1 MVYKVLSNLATQQLS
16 NSKNMK
22 TLEKLRDKLNKN
34 AELSGQEKET
44 NKIINK
50 FLEKT
55 NPDVHY
61 KNVGGYG
68 IIAIYKGI
76 EEGKNILLRAD
87 IDGLN
92 IPLEC
97 LKTNDKSLKEEF
109 KSLGSKALVQK
120 PYSHR
125 CGHDGHATILC
136 GLAMRYG
143 KKRPEKGNVILLF
156 QPAEETGEGAL
167 AVINDPLF
175 KEIKIDMAF
184 ALHNLPGFAK
194 HQIVLKKGCF
204 ASASLGLRL
213 IFDGATSHAS
223 QPEKGNN
230 PQRVITTLLDAFQ
243 KKYENLKRDRFH
255 TTLTVT
261 HVAIGEE
268 TFGVTPGHA
277 EIWLTLRSQDDK
289 SLQNLTD
296 STIALSE
303 YVAKEFKLKFSHSI
317 HEAFAAT
324 MNSSR
329 ETELVE
335 QAAKDL
341 KLSVNYIKEPFPWS
355 EDFGRFGNI
364 CPVCLFGLGCGL
376 EHEPLHSPIYDFED
390 EIIDTGVEIFY
401 QLGVRN

>member
-1 MVYKVLSNLATQQLS
+1 
-16 NSKNMK
+16 MK
-22 TLEKLRDKLNKN
+22 ILETLRHKLYKN

-55 NPDVHY
+55 NPDIHY

-68 IIAIYKGI
+68 IVAIYKGL

-92 IPLEC
+92 IPLMSTDNRQGC
-97 LKTNDKSLKEEF
+97 LSLSKANIGASTSSATKEF
-109 KSLGSKALVQK
+109 KVQGSELKVQRQ
-120 PYSHR
+120 YSHR

-143 KKRPEKGNVILLF
+143 KKRPEKGDVTLLF
-156 QPAEETGEGAL
+156 QPAEETGEGAQ

-175 KEIKIDMAF
+175 KELKFDAAF
-184 ALHNLPGFAK
+184 ALHNLPGYAK
-194 HQIVLKKGCF
+194 HQIVLKKDCF
-204 ASASLGLRL
+204 ASASLGLKL

-243 KKYENLKRDRFH
+243 KKYENLKKDKYR

-277 EIWLTLRSQDDK
+277 EIWLTLRSQDDE
-289 SLQNLTD
+289 SLQNLTN

-303 YVAKEFKLKFSHSI
+303 YVAKEFKLRFSHSI
-317 HEAFAAT
+317 HEAFNAT
-324 MNSSR
+324 MNSSK
-329 ETELVE
+329 EADIVE
-335 QAAKDL
+335 QAAKEL
-341 KLSVNYIKEPFPWS
+341 KLSVNNIKEPFPWS
-355 EDFGRFGNI
+355 EDFGRFGSL
-364 CPVCLFGLGCGL
+364 CPTCLFGMGCGF
-376 EHEPLHSPIYDFED
+376 EHEPLHSPTYEFED
-390 EIIDTGVEIFY
+390 EIIDTGIDVFEKIVSF
-401 QLGVRN
+401 LN

>member
-1 MVYKVLSNLATQQLS
+1 MKV
-16 NSKNMK
+16 
-22 TLEKLRDKLNKN
+22 LEKLRDKLNKN

-68 IIAIYKGI
+68 IVAIYKGL
-76 EEGKNILLRAD
+76 EEGKNILFRAD

-109 KSLGSKALVQK
+109 KSLSSKALVQK

-184 ALHNLPGFAK
+184 ALHNLPGYAK
-194 HQIVLKKGCF
+194 HQIILKKGCF
-204 ASASLGLRL
+204 ASASLGLKL

-243 KKYENLKRDRFH
+243 KKYENLKRDKFH

-277 EIWLTLRSQDDK
+277 EIWLTLRSQDDSALK
-289 SLQNLTD
+289 QLTD

-303 YVAKEFKLKFSHSI
+303 YVAKEFKLKFTHSI

-341 KLSVNYIKEPFPWS
+341 KLSVNNIKEPFPWS
-355 EDFGRFGNI
+355 EDFGRFGSI
-364 CPVCLFGLGCGL
+364 CPVCLFGLGSGF

-390 EIIDTGVEIFY
+390 EIIDTGVEMFY
-401 QLGVRN
+401 QLGVVGTRFIAS

>member
-1 MVYKVLSNLATQQLS
+1 MKV
-16 NSKNMK
+16 
-22 TLEKLRDKLNKN
+22 LEKLRDKLNKN

-61 KNVGGYG
+61 KNIGGYG
-68 IIAIYKGI
+68 IVVIYKGV
-76 EEGKNILLRAD
+76 EEGKNILFRAD

-109 KSLGSKALVQK
+109 KSLSSKALVQK

-143 KKRPEKGNVILLF
+143 KKRPEKGDVILLF

-167 AVINDPLF
+167 DVINDPLF

-184 ALHNLPGFAK
+184 ALHNLPGYAK
-194 HQIVLKKGCF
+194 HQIILKKGCF
-204 ASASLGLRL
+204 ASASLGLKL

-243 KKYENLKRDRFH
+243 KKYENLKRDKYH

-296 STIALSE
+296 STIALCE

-324 MNSSR
+324 MNSNR

-335 QAAKDL
+335 QAARDL
-341 KLSVNYIKEPFPWS
+341 KLSVNNIKEPFPWS
-355 EDFGRFGNI
+355 EDFGRFGNL
-364 CPVCLFGLGCGL
+364 CPTCLFGLGCGF
-376 EHEPLHSPIYDFED
+376 EHEPLHSPTYDFED
-390 EIIDTGVEIFY
+390 EIIDTGVDIFY
-401 QLGVRN
+401 QLGVEGMRI

>member
-1 MVYKVLSNLATQQLS
+1 MKV
-16 NSKNMK
+16 
-22 TLEKLRDKLNKN
+22 LEKLRDKLNKN

-68 IIAIYKGI
+68 IVAIYNGV
-76 EEGKNILLRAD
+76 EEGKNILFRAD

-109 KSLGSKALVQK
+109 KSLSSKALVQK

-184 ALHNLPGFAK
+184 ALHNLPGYAK
-194 HQIVLKKGCF
+194 HQIILKKGCF
-204 ASASLGLRL
+204 ASASLGLKL

-243 KKYENLKRDRFH
+243 KKYENLKRDKFH

-277 EIWLTLRSQDDK
+277 EIWLTLRSQDDSALK
-289 SLQNLTD
+289 QLTD

-329 ETELVE
+329 EAELVE

-341 KLSVNYIKEPFPWS
+341 KLSVNNIKEPFPWS
-355 EDFGRFGNI
+355 EDFGRFGSI
-364 CPVCLFGLGCGL
+364 CPVCLFGLGSGF

-390 EIIDTGVEIFY
+390 EIIDTGVDIFEKIVEIED
-401 QLGVRN
+401 LKI

>member
-1 MVYKVLSNLATQQLS
+1 
-16 NSKNMK
+16 
-22 TLEKLRDKLNKN
+22 
-34 AELSGQEKET
+34 
-44 NKIINK
+44 
-50 FLEKT
+50 
-55 NPDVHY
+55 
-61 KNVGGYG
+61 
-68 IIAIYKGI
+68 
-76 EEGKNILLRAD
+76 
-87 IDGLN
+87 
-92 IPLEC
+92 
-97 LKTNDKSLKEEF
+97 
-109 KSLGSKALVQK
+109 
-120 PYSHR
+120 
-125 CGHDGHATILC
+125 
-136 GLAMRYG
+136 MRYG

-223 QPEKGNN
+223 QPDKGNN

-243 KKYENLKRDRFH
+243 KKYENLKRDKYR

-329 ETELVE
+329 EVDIVE
-335 QAAKDL
+335 QAARDL
-341 KLSVNYIKEPFPWS
+341 KFSVNNIKEPFPWS
-355 EDFGRFGNI
+355 EDFGRFGSI
-364 CPVCLFGLGCGL
+364 CPVCLFGLGSGF

-390 EIIDTGVEIFY
+390 EIIDTGVEVFY

>member
-22 TLEKLRDKLNKN
+22 TLEKLRNKLNKN

-61 KNVGGYG
+61 KNIGGYG
-68 IIAIYKGI
+68 IVAIYKGV
-76 EEGKNILLRAD
+76 EEGKNILFRAD

-109 KSLGSKALVQK
+109 KSLSSKALVQK

-204 ASASLGLRL
+204 ASASLGLKL

-243 KKYENLKRDRFH
+243 KKYENLKRDKYH

-261 HVAIGEE
+261 HVTIGEE
-268 TFGVTPGHA
+268 TFGVAPGHA

-329 ETELVE
+329 EVDIVE
-335 QAAKDL
+335 QVARDL

-401 QLGVRN
+401 QLGIRS

>member
-1 MVYKVLSNLATQQLS
+1 
-16 NSKNMK
+16 MK

-61 KNVGGYG
+61 KNIGGYG
-68 IIAIYKGI
+68 IVAIYKGV
-76 EEGKNILLRAD
+76 EEGKNILFRAD

-109 KSLGSKALVQK
+109 KSLSSKALVQK

-184 ALHNLPGFAK
+184 ALHNLPGYAK
-194 HQIVLKKGCF
+194 HQIILKKGCF
-204 ASASLGLRL
+204 ASASLGLKL

-243 KKYENLKRDRFH
+243 KKYENLKRDKYH

-268 TFGVTPGHA
+268 TFGVAPGHA

-289 SLQNLTD
+289 SLQNLTE

-329 ETELVE
+329 EVDIVE

-341 KLSVNYIKEPFPWS
+341 KLSVNVIKEPFPWS
-355 EDFGRFGNI
+355 EDFGRFGVL

-390 EIIDTGVEIFY
+390 EIIDTGIDVFEKIVEIED
-401 QLGVRN
+401 LKI

>member
-1 MVYKVLSNLATQQLS
+1 
-16 NSKNMK
+16 MK
-22 TLEKLRDKLNKN
+22 TLEKLRNKLNKN

-68 IIAIYKGI
+68 IVAIYKGV
-76 EEGKNILLRAD
+76 EEGKNILFRAD

-92 IPLEC
+92 IPSGQQTTVPEHVEG
-97 LKTNDKSLKEEF
+97 KDQRFDKLSDRKVQSSEF
-109 KSLGSKALVQK
+109 KVQSQ
-120 PYSHR
+120 YSHR

-194 HQIVLKKGCF
+194 HQIILKKGCF
-204 ASASLGLRL
+204 ASASLGLKL

-243 KKYENLKRDRFH
+243 KKYENLKRDKYH
-255 TTLTVT
+255 TTITVT

-341 KLSVNYIKEPFPWS
+341 KLSVNNIKEPFPWS
-355 EDFGRFGNI
+355 EDFGRFGTL
-364 CPVCLFGLGCGL
+364 CPVCLFGLGSGL
-376 EHEPLHSPIYDFED
+376 EHEPLHSPKYDFED
-390 EIIDTGVEIFY
+390 EIIDTGVDIFEKIVEIED
-401 QLGVRN
+401 LKI